1 MGARRFLR
9 SKATIKSGDKD
20 FFTNIFTKSM
30 SPKLL
35 QERKERLAKLDRVL
49 KKLYPTASIELTYSN
64 PWELLVAVQ
73 LSAQSTDKGVNKIT
87 EKLFKKYTTLGDYVH
102 AGKTQKGVHEF
113 ERDIFA
119 SGFYRAKTKNILA
132 AAALIAKSPPAGG
145 FNGEIPKTIEEIL
158 RLPGVARKTATV
170 VLKEAHG
177 VVAGITV
184 DTHVIRF
191 VQRFDLSDFK
201 DAVRIEK
208 DLMQLVPKKE
218 WGHITH
224 RIIHYGRYLA
234 PARAYDTTQ
243 DPLVKIYP
251 PAAKRFRV

>member
-1 MGARRFLR
+1 MTPAQQ
-9 SKATIKSGDKD
+9 K
-20 FFTNIFTKSM
+20 
-30 SPKLL
+30 
-35 QERKERLAKLDRVL
+35 ERKSRLAKLDRVL
-49 KKLYPTASIELTYSN
+49 KKLYPDATIELSYNS

-87 EKLFKKYTTLGDYVH
+87 EKLFKKYTTVGAYVQ
-102 AGKTQKGVHEF
+102 AGKTKKGVRAF

-119 SGFYRAKTKNILA
+119 SGFYRAKTKNILGA
-132 AAALIAKSPPAGG
+132 AKMIHEQFGG
-145 FNGEIPKTIEEIL
+145 EVPRTMQAML
-158 RLPGVARKTATV
+158 TLPGVARKTATV
-170 VLKEAHG
+170 VLKEAYG

-191 VQRFDLSDFK
+191 AQRFDLSDYT

-208 DLMQLVPKKE
+208 DLMLLVPKKE

-234 PARAYDTTQ
+234 PARPYDTMH

>member
-1 MGARRFLR
+1 
-9 SKATIKSGDKD
+9 
-20 FFTNIFTKSM
+20 M